1 MSRSRRKHPFIALCT
16 AASEKDDKVHNHR
29 RYRRAVKLAL
39 HAGSET
45 LPIEKE
51 LSNPWAMAKD
61 GKTRLSKNDRWLDY
75 DKMMRK

>member
-1 MSRSRRKHPFIALCT
+1 MSRSRRKHPFIAICS
-16 AASEKDDKVHNHR
+16 AESEKGDKVRNHR

-39 HAGSET
+39 HAEAEI

-61 GKTRLSKNDRWLDY
+61 GKVRVSKVGHWLNY
-75 DKMMRK
+75 DKIMRK